1 MAEKHKVGKD
11 GILKDGVSHYPADS
25 HDLESYRD
33 ALAQLGE
40 TEIPVFIHADN
51 PNERLFAANFD
62 GTGNDARNN
71 PEHSTN
77 VAWIHGQIQR
87 QYEAGHKQIASGYV
101 EGPGTQKNFF
111 VRTWDG
117 ARGHTYDERLERMYQ
132 QFIDQAKVWRDQ
144 NPNAQIRLADIG
156 FSRGAE
162 QAIGFSRLVHE
173 RGIQDP
179 SGATYARDRDGD
191 IVGVTYTKPP
201 LVAPGKT
208 AQVAVLF
215 DPVGTGEPI
224 QKHDRRPPPSVLHVY
239 QLTAEDERRIHF
251 RSTQIVDLGRS
262 EDGRSMNS
270 MVGGAHS
277 NLGGGYHRD
286 GLSTRAGNLGAIYI
300 NGLSDTPFLN
310 LRPESDDPRLNVVH
324 HSEKGMLLYRFAP
337 KVDRHLPEGR
347 IERLVP
353 EGQLKHVADGY
364 NPEPRDE
371 ALASQFEFRKIPIG
385 SMPDAPKTPRS
396 HDDPAA
402 VVSRLLAAAA
412 SGDNAAFREATRNAT
427 DHDAARALRDHAV
440 ATVDQQQAAT
450 QQQAVQQPDLQQ
462 HEAPVRRQAVPMH

>member
-11 GILKDGVSHYPADS
+11 GILKDGVSHHPADS
-25 HDLESYRD
+25 HDLQSYKD

-40 TEIPVFIHADN
+40 TEAPIFIHASN

-62 GTGNDARNN
+62 GTGNDGRNN
-71 PEHSTN
+71 PGHATN
-77 VAWIHGQIQR
+77 IAWLHDQISR
-87 QYEAGHKQIASGYV
+87 RHEAGNTQVFSGYV

-117 ARGHTYDERLERMYQ
+117 ARGHSYDERLERMYQ
-132 QFIDQAKVWRDQ
+132 QFIDQAKVWLDQ
-144 NPNAQIRLADIG
+144 NPNVQIRLADVG

-162 QAIGFSRLVHE
+162 QAIGFSRLVHD

-179 SGATYARDRDGD
+179 SGAVYARDRDGD
-191 IVGVTYTKPP
+191 IVGVTYTRPP

-215 DPVGTGEPI
+215 DPVGTGEPV

-251 RSTQIVDLGRS
+251 RSSQIVDLGRS
-262 EDGRSMNS
+262 GRSTNS

-277 NLGGGYHRD
+277 DLGGGYHRD
-286 GLSTRAGNLGAIYI
+286 GLSTRAGNLGAIYL
-300 NGLSDTPFLN
+300 NGLSDTPFLS
-310 LRPESDDPRLNVVH
+310 LRPETDDPRLNVVH

-337 KVDRHLPEGR
+337 KVDRTLPEGR

-353 EGQLKHVADGY
+353 EDQLKHVADGY
-364 NPEPRDE
+364 NPEPRNE
-371 ALASQFEFRKIPIG
+371 ALASQFEFRKVPIG
-385 SMPDAPKTPRS
+385 SMPDAPTAARS
-396 HDDPAA
+396 HDDPTA
-402 VVSRLLAAAA
+402 VVNRLLTAAA
-412 SGDNAAFREATRNAT
+412 SGDNAAFRDATRAAA
-427 DHDAARALRDHAV
+427 DHDAARALRDHAMT
-440 ATVDQQQAAT
+440 TVDQQQVTYQQQAT
-450 QQQAVQQPDLQQ
+450 QQQDMQQ
-462 HEAPVRRQAVPMH
+462 HEAPTRRQTVPMH